1 MPAELNE
8 IIYYVA
14 AFIFVIALIMIGA
27 RILKGSRSK
36 GGSKSGGSFLRG
48 RERRLGVVEAAS
60 VDGRRKLILLRR
72 DNVEHLIMTGGPVDV
87 VVETG
92 IQSSP
97 EEAYGEAHEEPSY
110 EEPRRQPV
118 FEKPSDDGQVTIARN
133 NDESAAPSYERETTT
148 TGENSP

>member
-14 AFIFVIALIMIGA
+14 AFIFVIALILIGA
-27 RILKGSRSK
+27 RVMRGSAAKS
-36 GGSKSGGSFLRG
+36 GSKSGGSFLRG

-92 IQSSP
+92 IQSPP
-97 EEAYGEAHEEPSY
+97 EEAPEEVREEPSY
-110 EEPRRQPV
+110 EEPPRQPV
-118 FEKPSDDGQVTIARN
+118 FEKPADDGQVTIARDN
-133 NDESAAPSYERETTT
+133 ESAAPSYERET
-148 TGENSP
+148 

>member
-14 AFIFVIALIMIGA
+14 AFIFVIALILIGA
-27 RILKGSRSK
+27 RILKGSGSK

-97 EEAYGEAHEEPSY
+97 EEAYGEVREEPSY

-133 NDESAAPSYERETTT
+133 NDESAAPSYERETSTT
-148 TGENSP
+148 SENSP